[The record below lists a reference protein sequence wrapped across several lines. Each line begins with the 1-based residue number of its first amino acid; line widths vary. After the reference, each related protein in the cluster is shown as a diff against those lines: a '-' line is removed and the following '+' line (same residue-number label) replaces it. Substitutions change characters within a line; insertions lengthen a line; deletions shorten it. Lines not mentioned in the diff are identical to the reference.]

1 MKLIRLALC
10 AVLVT
15 TGTGVAQIGETLKQ
29 CETKYGAILQK
40 DEQGWHT
47 FKKEPYYI
55 LVHFYKNKADAVQY
69 LNWSSRPKA
78 FTGVEI
84 DSLLKQSADGRW
96 NLVDDGTE
104 ASMYVVKGFT
114 AIHMKLDHILVV
126 ASDGYLERGIVA
138 QSEAEAAKVK
148 GL

>member
-1 MKLIRLALC
+1 MKLIRLVLC

-29 CETKYGAILQK
+29 CETKYGAVLQK

-55 LVHFYKNKADAVQY
+55 LVHFYKGKADAVQY
-69 LNWSSRPKA
+69 LNWIGRPKA
-78 FTGVEI
+78 FNGDEI
-84 DSLLKQSADGRW
+84 NNLLKQSFNGLW
-96 NLVDDGTE
+96 NAIDDETE
-104 ASMYVVKGFT
+104 SAMYVTKGFT
-114 AIHMKLDHILVV
+114 AIHMKHDHILIV
-126 ASDGYLERGIVA
+126 ALAGYLERGITVQA
-138 QSEAEAAKVK
+138 EAEAAKVK